1 MAVKLQTSFLTPPF
15 GFALFCMNF
24 VLQQLRGI
32 GLDGFPPNPPAAGGK
47 IAPLRRGAVMAV
59 PKTVVATVTMVVA
72 MLNMTVATVKMTV
85 RHP

>member
-1 MAVKLQTSFLTPPF
+1 MAVNLQTSFLTPPF

-24 VLQQLRGI
+24 VLPQLRGI
-32 GLDGFPPNPPAAGGK
+32 GLVMAPPAAGGK